1 MSKFT
6 SSSSEVDTFLDC
18 QRKHYYG
25 YALGLE
31 AKGPYTGA
39 LSHGNL
45 GHRAWESYY
54 RILLEGGTWDEAYNE
69 GALRIATEYQK
80 GKYESDS
87 VGIVST
93 RFAQYTE
100 SYRVEDFR
108 ILGVEETFKVPL
120 DEDNELAF
128 TVDLLIEYTKGPF
141 RGEVAPLDFKWTY
154 NFWSEDEK
162 LMHPQFP
169 KYVWG
174 LRELGY
180 PVSRAIIDMIRY
192 RPDAV
197 VAFRRDSVPI
207 SLLRAD
213 MVMQEHLKAQREVS
227 RLTRMP
233 VREYDQVATSRFN
246 RKGCGQCEFMSLCN
260 MRLSGKDT
268 TETQAVFY
276 KGREYGYR

>member
-1 MSKFT
+1 MFT
-6 SSSSEVDTFLDC
+6 SSSSEVDAFLNC

-31 AKGPYTGA
+31 GKTSYVGA

-54 RILLEGGTWDEAYNE
+54 NVLFEGGSWNDAYQA
-69 GALRIATEYQK
+69 GALRIASEYRRGIYDSK
-80 GKYESDS
+80 S

-100 SYRVEDFR
+100 TYRREEFNV
-108 ILGVEETFKVPL
+108 LGVEKTFKVPI
-120 DEDNELAF
+120 DSDNELAF
-128 TVDLLIEYTKGPF
+128 TVDLLVEYTRGPF
-141 RGEVAPLDFKWTY
+141 KGEIAPLDFKWTY
-154 NFWSEDEK
+154 NFWTDDEK
-162 LMHPQFP
+162 TIHPQFP

-174 LRELGY
+174 LRQVGY

-192 RPDAV
+192 REDAT
-197 VAFRRDSVPI
+197 VAFRRDSVPV
-207 SLLRAD
+207 SNLRAD
-213 MVMQEHLKAQREVS
+213 MVMEEHLKVQKQVR
-227 RLTRMP
+227 RLTSMS
-233 VREYDQVATSRFN
+233 VIEYDQEATSRYN
-246 RKGCGQCEFMSLCN
+246 RKNCTGCEFFQLCN

-268 TETQAVFY
+268 TTTQAIFY

>member
-1 MSKFT
+1 MFT

-18 QRKHYYG
+18 QRKHYYA

-31 AKGPYTGA
+31 SKAGYAGA

-54 RILLEGGTWDEAYNE
+54 RTLLDGGSWEDAYE
-69 GALRIATEYQK
+69 QGAIRIGREYAR
-80 GKYESDS
+80 GIYESKS

-100 SYRVEDFR
+100 AHKVEEFRV
-108 ILGVEETFKVPL
+108 LGVEETFKVPI
-120 DEDNELAF
+120 DSDNELAF
-128 TVDLLIEYTKGPF
+128 TVDLLVEYTKGPF
-141 RGEVAPLDFKWTY
+141 KGEVAPLDFKWTY

-174 LRELGY
+174 LRQMGY
-180 PVSRAIIDMIRY
+180 TVNRAIIDMIRY
-192 RPDAV
+192 REDAT
-197 VAFRRDSVPI
+197 VAFRRDGVPI
-207 SLLRAD
+207 THLRAD
-213 MVMQEHLKAQREVS
+213 LVMEEHLKVQKKIRA
-227 RLTRMP
+227 LTSLP
-233 VREYDQVATSRFN
+233 VIEYDREATSRYN
-246 RKGCGQCEFMSLCN
+246 RKNCEKCEFMALCN

-268 TETQAVFY
+268 TKSQTAFF